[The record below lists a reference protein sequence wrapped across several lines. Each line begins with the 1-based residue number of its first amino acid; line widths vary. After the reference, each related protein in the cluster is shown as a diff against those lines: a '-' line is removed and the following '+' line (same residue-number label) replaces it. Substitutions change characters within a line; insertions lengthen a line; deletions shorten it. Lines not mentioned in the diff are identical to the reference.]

1 MQDSLDTRKEA
12 PEVLLRELEVGLHV
26 LTCTKGVGRDT
37 GVPWPES
44 ACRSDLL
51 NFAGTFDPGL
61 WQPYPRP
68 DDIVG
73 FPDSS
78 DIGFG
83 RPSPGSDDVLVS
95 LIVFDDVN
103 P

>member
-1 MQDSLDTRKEA
+1 MQDFLDTRKEA
-12 PEVLLRELEVGLHV
+12 HGAQVGLHV

-61 WQPYPRP
+61 GQPYPRP
-68 DDIVG
+68 DDIMG
-73 FPDSS
+73 FPDSL
-78 DIGFG
+78 DIG
-83 RPSPGSDDVLVS
+83 RAW
-95 LIVFDDVN
+95 
-103 P
+103 